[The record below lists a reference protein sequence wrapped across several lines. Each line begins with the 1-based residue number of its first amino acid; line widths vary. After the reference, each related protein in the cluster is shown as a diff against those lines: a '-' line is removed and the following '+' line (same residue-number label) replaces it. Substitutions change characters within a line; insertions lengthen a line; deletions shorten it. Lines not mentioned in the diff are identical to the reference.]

1 MADESGPG
9 AGDAG
14 LIIRAATEDELEPV
28 GELCIASYSAGGHLD
43 PGDDYTETLRDA
55 SARARSAEVLVAVM
69 DGAIVGTVTI
79 CPAGSEFAEIGRA
92 GESEF
97 RFLAVAPAAWRTGI
111 GEALVAACEQRAIER
126 GASSHVICVIDR
138 NEGAHRFY
146 DRLGFHRLPERD
158 WMPRPGVRLQA
169 YARAVPATGR

>member
-1 MADESGPG
+1 MADENGPRPT
-9 AGDAG
+9 AAD
-14 LIIRAATEDELEPV
+14 LTIRAATEDELDAV

-55 SARARSAEVLVAVM
+55 RARARSADVLVAVL
-69 DGAIVGTVTI
+69 DGEIVGTVTI
-79 CPAGSEFAEIGRA
+79 CPAGSEFAEVGRA

-97 RFLAVAPAAWRTGI
+97 RFLAVAPAAWRTGV
-111 GEALVAACEQRAIER
+111 GEALVAFCEQRAIER
-126 GASSHVICVIDR
+126 GASTHVICVIDR

-158 WMPRPGVRLQA
+158 WMPRPGVHLQA
-169 YARAVPATGR
+169 YARAVPAAGS